1 MLTPH
6 PRSMSKDALKRVEAI
21 QAADTLGAG
30 FTLASHDLEIRGA
43 GELLGD
49 EQSGHIQTIGFS
61 LYSEMLEQ
69 TIKLMKAGKT
79 LNLDRPVQESTEI
92 NLRIPALIPG
102 DYLPDVHIRLLM
114 YKRIANARDDSQL
127 RELKVEM
134 IDRFGLLPLPLNY
147 LFEVTMLKLQAE
159 ELGISKIEANAKVGK
174 MHFKQETGVQPQA
187 IVALV
192 QQEAQLY
199 AMSGAN
205 ELKFNHNM
213 ADSQARL
220 EFVKHTL
227 LLLKAA

>member
-1 MLTPH
+1 
-6 PRSMSKDALKRVEAI
+6 
-21 QAADTLGAG
+21 
-30 FTLASHDLEIRGA
+30 
-43 GELLGD
+43 
-49 EQSGHIQTIGFS
+49 
-61 LYSEMLEQ
+61 
-69 TIKLMKAGKT
+69 MKAGKT